1 MTGIAPQR
9 APGAEQSQ
17 APMQFDI
24 NGERL
29 VVRRSWPGKEG
40 ERIYEC
46 RDSLQRIRAVKE
58 DPEFGVKLAPYA
70 KDRKLPSLQPG
81 GELIVHRAGKRAVE
95 RTSRGF
101 VKHLRAGKSADVAA
115 ATTTMGALAGGAGF
129 SVPDVL
135 ETTEHSVTLSTV
147 PGQPMMELEQ
157 DCWELAW
164 DEWSAAWARMV
175 QSDVGG
181 SEGWQVHD
189 AAAEADVV
197 ATWFGNVREHDPGE
211 LADRYAGRLTE
222 VEGRIREALLTLDEP
237 SRGSARSE
245 LVPAHRDLH
254 DGQMLFD
261 CGNRRM
267 GLLDFDTAVLADRE
281 LDLTNLD
288 VHVDLR
294 VMQGLLSEDMAY
306 VARVAI
312 AEAARAVGADA
323 HRMEVYREATRA
335 RLVCVYAFRPQWIP
349 VAERL
354 LDQLG

>member
-1 MTGIAPQR
+1 MTRIARQR
-9 APGAEQSQ
+9 APGVEHSQ

-29 VVRRSWPGKEG
+29 VVRRSWPGKNG

-70 KDRKLPSLQPG
+70 KDHKLPSLQPG

-95 RTSRGF
+95 RTSGGF

-115 ATTTMGALAGGAGF
+115 ATATMGALAGAAGF
-129 SVPDVL
+129 SVPEVL
-135 ETTEHSVTLSTV
+135 ETTDHSVTLSTV
-147 PGQPMMELEQ
+147 PGLPMLDLDQ
-157 DCWELAW
+157 DCWELGW
-164 DEWSAAWARMV
+164 DEWSGAWAHMV

-181 SEGWQVHD
+181 SDTWGMHD
-189 AAAEADVV
+189 SAAEADVV
-197 ATWFGNVREHDPGE
+197 ATWFANVREYDPGE
-211 LADRYAGRLTE
+211 LVDRFADRLTE
-222 VEGRIREALLTLDEP
+222 VEGRVREDLLTLNDP
-237 SRGSARSE
+237 ARGIARSAP
-245 LVPAHRDLH
+245 VPAHRDLH

-261 CGNRRM
+261 CGNRRV

-281 LDLTNLD
+281 LDLANLD

-294 VMQGLLSEDMAY
+294 VMQGLISAERAY

-312 AEAARAVGADA
+312 AEAARLVGADA
-323 HRMEVYREATRA
+323 QRMDVYREATRA
-335 RLVCVYAFRPQWIP
+335 RLVCVYAFRPQWVP